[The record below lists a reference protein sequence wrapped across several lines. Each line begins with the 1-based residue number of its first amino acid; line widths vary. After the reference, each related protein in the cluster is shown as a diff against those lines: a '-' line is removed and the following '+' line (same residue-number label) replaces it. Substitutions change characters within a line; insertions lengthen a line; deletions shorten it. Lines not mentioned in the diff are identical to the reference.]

1 MVPVV
6 VPVRVFVVLDQ
17 MLVVVVP
24 RWRSPDIVNVS
35 VNVADELPP
44 CDVTKYI
51 FKKKQFPCDSKDI
64 LGLFRTSPSVT

>member
-35 VNVADELPP
+35 VNVADE
-44 CDVTKYI
+44 
-51 FKKKQFPCDSKDI
+51 
-64 LGLFRTSPSVT
+64 